1 MAKIIEEIMKGT
13 KLVRL
18 TAGIGTA
25 ALFALG
31 AVQAQA
37 APVLSVTSG
46 TNGCYDL
53 LAGQT
58 IDAGDVCFEVIE
70 DNQTLAV
77 TYTTDGG
84 WELTEAHLW
93 VGDVQDGYPMS
104 KKGNPKI
111 GNFPYNAGDITGYTS
126 HSFSVPLGSVQ
137 SFFDLDNLDAH
148 CDESGITYAMALALA
163 RPMRG
168 IW

>member
-1 MAKIIEEIMKGT
+1 
-13 KLVRL
+13 
-18 TAGIGTA
+18 
-25 ALFALG
+25 
-31 AVQAQA
+31 
-37 APVLSVTSG
+37 
-46 TNGCYDL
+46 
-53 LAGQT
+53 
-58 IDAGDVCFEVIE
+58 
-70 DNQTLAV
+70 
-77 TYTTDGG
+77 
-84 WELTEAHLW
+84 
-93 VGDVQDGYPMS
+93 MS

-111 GNFPYNAGDITGYTS
+111 GNFTYNAGDITGYTS